1 MNNSIIIVLQSN
13 DGRTLADS
21 LIMDKIVQGMS
32 WYLSLSSHATA
43 TVNVVIIYDSTGNY
57 EFGEV
62 LSVSGDGQII
72 WLLEDGY

>member
-1 MNNSIIIVLQSN
+1 
-13 DGRTLADS
+13 
-21 LIMDKIVQGMS
+21 MDKIVQGMS